1 MSMNFMYTRGR
12 FHSSF
17 QSHYPRER
25 LEAPMYTNTYI
36 MTEILAHGMMVG
48 FNMTTASWLA
58 RHAAARNLEA
68 WIREQKDGEA
78 WAGGCRVKGG
88 SHESRGLEPYPSSAM
103 FSMQQQHHYA
113 YQAHQPQPPRQYSG
127 HGTSSAFSSS
137 ANPDEDWTKISDL
150 AERRRIQNRIAQRN
164 YRKKLKKRLED
175 LERRAGTSDDSS
187 SSPGTEKTSPASKT
201 TKRTQQQTAKAQ
213 KQASVSQQKPVPV
226 NKNQFTPPM
235 HPEDDYTFGASYD
248 ERDRSLSHSPPMFTY
263 PSYPPPPEEMLYAPV
278 HSYRA
283 VTTEAA
289 YHDYYTTAPVPVT
302 LPSMAPFSDAIKREP
317 GYPGAD
323 DTVYMNY
330 GYLPSV
336 DMNTGA
342 PSPYDNMPHT
352 PPLQHPYDHSASC
365 SDSGSYEYPRTPLS
379 IPSSPGMV
387 SQHM

>member
-1 MSMNFMYTRGR
+1 MSVYL
-12 FHSSF
+12 
-17 QSHYPRER
+17 Q
-25 LEAPMYTNTYI
+25 
-36 MTEILAHGMMVG
+36 
-48 FNMTTASWLA
+48 
-58 RHAAARNLEA
+58 
-68 WIREQKDGEA
+68 
-78 WAGGCRVKGG
+78 
-88 SHESRGLEPYPSSAM
+88 SRGLEPYPSSTM

-201 TKRTQQQTAKAQ
+201 TKRAQQQTAKAQ

-226 NKNQFTPPM
+226 SKNQFTPPM

-248 ERDRSLSHSPPMFTY
+248 DRDRSLSHSPPMFTY